1 MQVVFQDYFLT
12 STGFGNAAREIA
24 FAMEDL
30 GANVKADVL
39 GPRGTRFSAD
49 TMQRLRR
56 LEAKPLERDRVLL
69 TLELHPELGLSGY
82 QKLINYKMFET
93 NKAPKLYASG
103 CNRFDAVIVPNEFN
117 KQAFRRGGVT
127 VPIYIANYGVNS
139 DVFTPH
145 GDKHRWN
152 EPDDVFVF
160 LSVFGWSQKKGPDV
174 LVRAFLEEFSAD
186 ERVVLVIKTFSAG
199 IHDFPWEW
207 YDDIAKRVQKD
218 NKPSVRI
225 VVDEFSPEQMAR
237 IYRGANCF
245 VLPSRG
251 EGVCLPILESMACEV
266 PVIATGW
273 SGFIDFF
280 GPSSGYH
287 IPYTMVKTSP
297 QWFSPVYG
305 PDQMWADPDV
315 HALQTLMRRVFTLRD
330 EASAKAQHGLQV
342 AQQWSWHRTAEQ
354 FISAIEATVGSSIR

>member
-1 MQVVFQDYFLT
+1 MQVVLQDYFYT

-30 GANVKADVL
+30 GVNVKVDVL
-39 GPRGTRFSAD
+39 GPKVAGWLSRGTIE
-49 TMQRLRR
+49 RLAR
-56 LEAKPLERDRVLL
+56 LESKRAEHDKVLVCLEP
-69 TLELHPELGLSGY
+69 HPERGAAY
-82 QKLINYKMFET
+82 RKRINYKMFET
-93 NKAPKLYASG
+93 NVAPQPYVATANG
-103 CNRFDAVIVPNEFN
+103 FDALIVPNEFN
-117 KQAFRRGGVT
+117 RQAFRRGGT
-127 VPIYIANYGVNS
+127 KVPVYVANYGVNS
-139 DVFTPH
+139 QVFTPN
-145 GDKHRWN
+145 GPKHRWN

-207 YDDIAKRVQKD
+207 YDDIAKTVQKE

-225 VVDEFSPEQMAR
+225 VVDEFSPEQMAT

-251 EGVCLPILESMACEV
+251 EGVCLPILESMACQV

-273 SGFIDFF
+273 GGFIDFF
-280 GPSSGYH
+280 GPKSGYH

-297 QWFSPVYG
+297 QWFSSLYG
-305 PDQMWADPDV
+305 PEQMWADPDV

>member
-24 FAMEDL
+24 FAMEDM
-30 GANVKADVL
+30 GVNVKVDVL
-39 GPRGTRFSAD
+39 GPRGTRFPAEILERI
-49 TMQRLRR
+49 QR

-69 TLELHPELGLSGY
+69 TLELHPEKGVSGFR
-82 QKLINYKMFET
+82 KMIIYKMFET
-93 NKAPKLYASG
+93 NKAPKIFVSG
-103 CNRFDAVIVPNEFN
+103 CNSFDAVIVPNQFN
-117 KQAFRRGGVT
+117 KQAFRAGGVN

-139 DVFTPH
+139 ELFTPT
-145 GDKHRWN
+145 GLKHRWN
-152 EPDDVFVF
+152 EPDDVFIF

-174 LVRAFLEEFSAD
+174 LLRAFLEEFHPD
-186 ERVVLVIKTFSAG
+186 ERVVLVIKTFGRG
-199 IHDFPWEW
+199 IQDFPWEW
-207 YDDIAKRVQKD
+207 YDEINESVQKPD
-218 NKPSVRI
+218 KPSVRL
-225 VVDEFSPEQMAR
+225 VVEDFTPEQMAT
-237 IYRGANCF
+237 IYRGADCF

-273 SGFIDFF
+273 GGFIDFF

-305 PDQMWADPDV
+305 PDQMWADPDA

-330 EASAKAQHGLQV
+330 EARQKAGHARKL
-342 AQQWSWHRTAEQ
+342 AEQWTWKRTAEQ
-354 FISAIEATVGSSIR
+354 FIQAIEATVGHSIH